1 MSCTRRSKSGSTRSR
16 KTFRNT
22 VDGARN
28 LCIDLTTLTTK
39 QGENFLKQFNRTVI
53 CRRDTLL
60 DKCYNTTFNP
70 VPKQDQDFID
80 LLKWALLIVIIL
92 VFIYSFW
99 KILQPSNSSLYRF
112 IEFFVLFVCGFLIFS
127 WFQKFWY
134 GVNLF

>member
-1 MSCTRRSKSGSTRSR
+1 MSSTRSSLKR
-16 KTFRNT
+16 WFEKT
-22 VDGARN
+22 VDGASDF
-28 LCIDLTTLTTK
+28 CDLTTPKDLWK
-39 QGENFLKQFNRTVI
+39 KQFGRTVKY
-53 CRRDTLL
+53 RRSITQKAFDKTL
-60 DKCYNTTFNP
+60 NT

-99 KILQPSNSSLYRF
+99 KILQPSAFSLYRF
-112 IEFFVLFVCGFLIFS
+112 IEFFVLFVCGFLIFL